1 MRVIQSKGQLH
12 QQTVTRVMNGLP
24 LAGKTT
30 TKERLIGHILQVLK
44 KASPSTGVAEPPLK
58 VTITELPRS
67 AAMVSGSQ
75 WTLLSLD
82 DESLHLVNNI
92 LQAAGGL
99 QSKSHLASVTS
110 HITRTLRSTPT
121 APISLFSSSGANKK
135 LPSFQS
141 TSPQQATSKD
151 TTALCVHSR

>member
-12 QQTVTRVMNGLP
+12 QRMVTIVMNGLP
-24 LAGKTT
+24 RAGKTT

-44 KASPSTGVAEPPLK
+44 RALPIVK

-99 QSKSHLASVTS
+99 QSKSHLASVIS

-121 APISLFSSSGANKK
+121 APISLLSLSGANKK